1 MINSTFCVSVTTEYS
16 TAESGRKNAA
26 MLTNATLRRKLGLNP
41 KYANDGTIKRALKS
55 AIGRVLKKTGMGA
68 KANEIDYVTFK
79 VEKDAKDIVDVER
92 YVRDF

>member
-1 MINSTFCVSVTTEYS
+1 
-16 TAESGRKNAA
+16 
-26 MLTNATLRRKLGLNP
+26 
-41 KYANDGTIKRALKS
+41 
-55 AIGRVLKKTGMGA
+55 MGA